1 MQMLEKW
8 QQLNEREQKLVLA
21 MSVVIGIFLFY
32 SLVWQP
38 LNNNIAKTSDKI
50 ERQQQLLSWVESET
64 SRYQQARQSG
74 QLTNKGGSLSSVVNG
89 SANQQGI
96 VIDRMQPQGSDLQV
110 WIEQVPFDQLMAW
123 LDQLMNN
130 NGVKV
135 KAIDVTN
142 TDTAG
147 VVNVRRLQLGRG

>member
-64 SRYQQARQSG
+64 TRYQQARQSG
-74 QLTNKGGSLSSVVNG
+74 QLTNKGGSLSSVVNR

>member
-1 MQMLEKW
+1 MLEKW